1 MIEKQDT
8 LRLLG
13 RRWKPLPVCIPSY
26 NRWDRKENKTI
37 TGVIEK
43 CDTDIQ
49 RNAYVFVRKEQEAAY
64 RASFPTI
71 NIVTLPEV
79 NGLAGT
85 RQYIQDYAIGTL
97 NSPYFIDMDDDITS
111 LKFVWHDAAGDHL
124 SKTEETDPSR
134 ILRLASVIAIMA
146 FEKHRCVLGNLHR
159 VRFASN
165 YPASQTAYV
174 VNKGS
179 TPRQVTFV
187 NARELALR
195 GIRRNLEFDETGDD
209 VGFVAEICKTGGDLF
224 QIPCLAYSFVDDAVN
239 STIRNDGNRRRLAAQ
254 EYSLLKKYPMRDYLR
269 ITQTFEDG
277 SYRFSDIDYGKY
289 RAIAGRP
296 KANVTLEDFKK
307 WAEAKTARKKTG
319 QKRGKQWKR
328 QSGS

>member
-8 LRLLG
+8 LKLLQK
-13 RRWKPLPVCIPSY
+13 RWKPFPVCIPSY
-26 NRWDRKENKTI
+26 RRWERKENKTLVGI
-37 TGVIEK
+37 IEK
-43 CDTDIQ
+43 CDEDIR
-49 RNAYVFVRKEQEAAY
+49 RNTYVFVRKEQETDY
-64 RASFPTI
+64 RASFPSV

-111 LKFVWHDAAGDHL
+111 LKFVFHDAAGDHL
-124 SKTEETDPSR
+124 SKAEESDPSR
-134 ILRLASVIAIMA
+134 ILRLASAIARMA

-187 NARELALR
+187 NAKELALR

-224 QIPCLAYSFVDDAVN
+224 QMPCLAYSFVDDAVN
-239 STIRNDGNRRRLAAQ
+239 SVIRNDGNRRRLAAQ
-254 EYSLLKKYPMRDYLR
+254 EYALLRKYPMRDYLR
-269 ITQTFEDG
+269 ITQTFDDG
-277 SYRFSDIDYGKY
+277 SYKFSDIDYAKY

-296 KANVTLEDFKK
+296 KAAATLEDFLK
-307 WAEAKTARKKTG
+307 WAGLKAGR
-319 QKRGKQWKR
+319 KRGK
-328 QSGS
+328 